1 MHQQRAS
8 IDEATCAS
16 ENAADAKGTSQHRVS
31 RYGATRAYENKA
43 DSEQTIQQRASID
56 EISHASENA
65 ADAKRSFFLLY
76 FPTLWPYPKCKLNVL
91 TMRRL

>member
-1 MHQQRAS
+1 MRQQRAS

-16 ENAADAKGTSQHRVS
+16 ENVSDDKQMIQQKVS

-43 DSEQTIQQRASID
+43 ISEQMIQQRASID

-65 ADAKRSFFLLY
+65 ANAKRSFFLLY
-76 FPTLWPYPKCKLNVL
+76 FPTLWPYPKFKLHGL
-91 TMRRL
+91 TMRML